1 MKRILFVLA
10 LATSLASGA
19 LGAQTPAVQRSAHT
33 TLYVGIMPAELA
45 QAAVEAHK
53 RPTPHITAVPNVRNR
68 HHVVVALFDTRS
80 GRRITDAKVVARL
93 RGPAGPPVVK
103 PLEPMQVGGAM
114 SYGNVFVIS
123 ELPGHRFELEV
134 SRRGPPSER
143 FAFSYHADH

>member
-19 LGAQTPAVQRSAHT
+19 LGAQTPAVQRSART
-33 TLYVGIMPAELA
+33 TLYVGIIPAELA
-45 QAAVEAHK
+45 QAAVAAHA

-93 RGPAGPPVVK
+93 RGPVGPPVVK
-103 PLEPMQVGGAM
+103 PLEPMRVGDAM

-123 ELPGHRFELEV
+123 EMPGHRFDLQV
-134 SRRGPPSER
+134 SYGWQPSER
-143 FAFSYHADH
+143 FSFSYHIDH